1 MHGTFLLN
9 KISKSLNQ
17 ICEENK
23 IKQIDEFTIVISPNS
38 HITQENLQEHLQ
50 LYNKDII
57 GEVLQI
63 NIQREDIEEQTAI
76 IHSIQGEAFE
86 G

>member
-1 MHGTFLLN
+1 MHDTFLLN

-23 IKQIDEFTIVISPNS
+23 IKQIDEFTIVVSPNS

-63 NIQREDIEEQTAI
+63 NIQREDIEKQTAI
-76 IHSIQGEAFE
+76 IHSIQGETFE